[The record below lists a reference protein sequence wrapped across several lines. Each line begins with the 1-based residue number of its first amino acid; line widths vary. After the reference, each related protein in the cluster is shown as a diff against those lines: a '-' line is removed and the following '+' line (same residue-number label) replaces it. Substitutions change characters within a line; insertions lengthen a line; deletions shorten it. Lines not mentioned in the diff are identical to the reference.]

1 MQKEHTNALI
11 LGRVVK
17 SNTFVTERGTY
28 KIDIRV
34 WRKNIY
40 FFKYK
45 DGVLVECENIYSLAK
60 KQEKK
65 GENEN
70 V

>member
-1 MQKEHTNALI
+1 MQKEFTNALV

-17 SNTFVTERGTY
+17 SNTFETDRGQY

-34 WRKNIY
+34 WRKRVY

-45 DGVLVECENIYSLAK
+45 DGVLVECMKLYG
-60 KQEKK
+60 EKK
-65 GENEN
+65 EKEN
-70 V
+70 VQ

>member
-1 MQKEHTNALI
+1 MHKEFANALV

-28 KIDIRV
+28 KIDIRL
-34 WRKNIY
+34 WRKKVY

-45 DGVLVECENIYSLAK
+45 DGVLVEVMKLYG
-60 KQEKK
+60 EKK
-65 GENEN
+65 GETE
-70 V
+70 

>member
-1 MQKEHTNALI
+1 MQKEFANALV

-28 KIDIRV
+28 KIDIRL
-34 WRKNIY
+34 WRKKVY

-45 DGVLVECENIYSLAK
+45 DGVLVECMKLYG
-60 KQEKK
+60 EKK
-65 GENEN
+65 GERDDSQGNI
-70 V
+70 

>member
-1 MQKEHTNALI
+1 MQKEFTNALI

-28 KIDIRV
+28 KIDIRL
-34 WRKNIY
+34 WRKKVY

-45 DGVLVECENIYSLAK
+45 DAVLVECMKLYG
-60 KQEKK
+60 EKK
-65 GENEN
+65 GERDDSQGNI
-70 V
+70 